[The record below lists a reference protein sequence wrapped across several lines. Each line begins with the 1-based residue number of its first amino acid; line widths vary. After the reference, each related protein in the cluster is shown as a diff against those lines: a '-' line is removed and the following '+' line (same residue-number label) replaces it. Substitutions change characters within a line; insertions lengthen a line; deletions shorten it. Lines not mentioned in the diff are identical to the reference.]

1 MILKTHQL
9 HCRYEFF
16 YSEHFNIFSVC
27 LLRVNKVTCWIQIKT
42 NVDTQGD
49 FIRNLAREVQTAAYD
64 EIEDMIAF
72 VSWLDEELSFLV
84 RLFLF
89 QSYNLDQGI

>member
-1 MILKTHQL
+1 M
-9 HCRYEFF
+9 
-16 YSEHFNIFSVC
+16 
-27 LLRVNKVTCWIQIKT
+27 CWVQIKT

-49 FIRNLAREVQTAAYD
+49 FIQYLAREVQTAAYD

-84 RLFLF
+84 RFFLF
-89 QSYNLDQGI
+89 QSYNLDKGI